1 MENRDKQDASGTPQ
15 YGSGQLIW
23 GVALV
28 LAGLGVFYRIP
39 QVMPKIET
47 FEQFASAGG
56 FIRFCFYFM
65 GIFLIG
71 GGAKKIFGYYRGQKS
86 AQEKDA

>member
-1 MENRDKQDASGTPQ
+1 MADKQVNPAQ
-15 YGSGQLIW
+15 RIWAIALI
-23 GVALV
+23 

-39 QVMPKIET
+39 QVMPKIE
-47 FEQFASAGG
+47 QIPRLAAASG

-71 GGAKKIFGYYRGQKS
+71 GGCKKLYHHYRK
-86 AQEKDA
+86 